1 MNACS
6 APLVVAIDGP
16 GGAGKTTVAR
26 GVAGALGWHSLDTG
40 AFYRAAALLV
50 RLHRTDPEDEAAV
63 LAVLAG
69 ADLDYRNGAMLVE
82 GVDVSNGIR
91 SEVVTA
97 ASSRLARLPGLR
109 QALVRRQREWVAARG
124 GRAVVEG
131 RDIGTVVFPD
141 AGLKIYLDAPP
152 ELRARRRAGETSASV
167 TDVDTQLRIRD
178 RTDSS
183 RAASPLVP
191 AEDAVLIDTSVLTAG
206 QVIDQVLRLGRERG
220 IPLVNP
226 TT

>member
-1 MNACS
+1 MNAS
-6 APLVVAIDGP
+6 SEQRVVAIDGP

-26 GVAGALGWHSLDTG
+26 GVAGGLGWRSLDTG

-50 RLHRTDPEDEAAV
+50 RLHRADPEDEASV

-69 ADLDYRNGAMLVE
+69 ADLDYRDGVMLVE
-82 GVDVSNGIR
+82 GVDVGSAIR
-91 SEVVTA
+91 SEVITSG
-97 ASSRLARLPGLR
+97 SSRLARLPGLR
-109 QALVRRQREWVAARG
+109 QALVRRQRLWVAERG

-152 ELRARRRAGETSASV
+152 EVRARRRAGETSAAV
-167 TDVDTQLRIRD
+167 TEIAGRLRIRD
-178 RTDSS
+178 RRDSS
-183 RAASPLVP
+183 RAASPLVR
-191 AEDAVLIDTSVLTAG
+191 AEDAVAIDTTMLAAKEVITRVL
-206 QVIDQVLRLGRERG
+206 DLCRYRG
-220 IPLVNP
+220 LAPADH

>member
-1 MNACS
+1 MSTAS
-6 APLVVAIDGP
+6 AQPVVAIDGP

-26 GVAGALGWHSLDTG
+26 GVAGGLGWRSLDTG

-69 ADLDYRNGAMLVE
+69 ADLDYRGGAMLVE
-82 GVDVSNGIR
+82 GVDVSNAIR
-91 SEVVTA
+91 SEVITA
-97 ASSRLARLPGLR
+97 GSSRLARLPGLR
-109 QALVRRQREWVAARG
+109 QTLVRRQRRWVDAQG
-124 GRAVVEG
+124 GAAVVEG

-152 ELRARRRAGETSASV
+152 ELRASRRAGETSEAV
-167 TDVDTQLRIRD
+167 TEVAGRLQIRD
-178 RTDSS
+178 RRDSS
-183 RAASPLVP
+183 RAASPLAR
-191 AEDAVLIDTSVLTAG
+191 AEDAVAIDTSMLTAEE
-206 QVIDQVLRLGRERG
+206 VIARVLDLCRARGLG
-220 IPLVNP
+220 LADP